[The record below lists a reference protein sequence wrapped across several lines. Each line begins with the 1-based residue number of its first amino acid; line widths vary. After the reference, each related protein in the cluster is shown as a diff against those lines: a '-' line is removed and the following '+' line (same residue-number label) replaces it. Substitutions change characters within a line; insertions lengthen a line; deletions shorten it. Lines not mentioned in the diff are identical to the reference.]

1 MKRIVTSFCAVLMAV
16 LMIGSVSQ
24 QSYAQGNA
32 PVAENLELKTYRN
45 VSVGG
50 MLSAYD
56 SDEDVVSF
64 EITTHPIK
72 GEIELNADGS
82 FIYTPNE
89 NKKGRDYFGYKAID
103 SQGNYSQEATVI
115 IRIEKQKTEIKYS
128 DMNGKAGEF
137 AAVELAEQGIFVGE
151 KIGGEYCFN
160 PDREVSKGEFLAM
173 SMILSNEPLVTSV
186 MNLGL
191 ENEDSV
197 PTWLKNYIC
206 SAKINSEINSS
217 DWNKRIDKSEAVAL
231 LNSCLKITDVSY
243 INHEESLDNELAQA
257 CANLSAC
264 GIIRS
269 GEPLFDKLSRAD
281 AAQMLCNS
289 LSIKNNR

>member
-72 GEIELNADGS
+72 GEIELNAD
-82 FIYTPNE
+82 
-89 NKKGRDYFGYKAID
+89 GRDYFGYKAID

-231 LNSCLKITDVSY
+231 LNSCLKITDVRY